1 MVQTAKNRLAVQ
13 EIWSS
18 SLGQKDPLG
27 MGVAMHACILSGFSC
42 VWLWEPL
49 DYTLPGSSVHG
60 DSPGKNT
67 GMVCH
72 ALLQGNLPNL
82 EIELLS
88 LVSLTWAGLFFT
100 SATWKA
106 CIYVY
111 GGSDRKESACNT
123 GDANLIPGSG
133 RSLGEGNGY
142 SLQYTWWRKGT
153 LSYWSIQKEAT
164 MIPILQTPSI
174 SDFNKCTK
182 FLVYGFWSISLLAI
196 L

>member
-1 MVQTAKNRLAVQ
+1 M
-13 EIWSS
+13 
-18 SLGQKDPLG
+18 
-27 MGVAMHACILSGFSC
+27 
-42 VWLWEPL
+42 

-106 CIYVY
+106 RIYVY

-142 SLQYTWWRKGT
+142 SLQHT
-153 LSYWSIQKEAT
+153 
-164 MIPILQTPSI
+164 
-174 SDFNKCTK
+174 
-182 FLVYGFWSISLLAI
+182 
-196 L
+196 